1 MNNFGGF
8 MVAGLIRGA
17 WCYPWLLVLGS
28 ATTSWAQGPE
38 APAGMPLSGDI
49 PGNLYY
55 LEDETASGE
64 RPRWMEEAF
73 PLVDPKAVP
82 GESARSSPGPREV
95 HEPVNLVVTKPVDQD
110 RERMRGMVEQMRQEQ
125 AQRPFVPEGRCE
137 PGDEPVYRKRLAV
150 AGFSVQHP
158 EQASMG
164 GLFDAGER
172 LSAWLYQEV
181 RSIGWFDVLAAPLHQ
196 TYASLESAPSRFQR
210 DNRLTRYSA
219 VSREMG
225 VQFVV
230 SGVIR
235 DIALNHPAAWDT
247 PYQRRLKT
255 ALFAEDTNRRLVAD
269 MVVHDGFTGQVLLER
284 RYEARGQWQLGRTE
298 QVTFGGDRFRQT
310 EYGVAVG
317 ELVAS
322 MAEDLTLAIA
332 CQPMLIPIREVQG
345 RDLVLDV
352 GSQSG
357 LAPGQTLTLLR
368 AQRSMS
374 APSDRPRLW
383 DTGVEATLESVALDR
398 SVATMVEQGGINNIQ
413 RGDYAVVR

>member
-1 MNNFGGF
+1 MNHLSV
-8 MVAGLIRGA
+8 MVSGLMKWAGCSLF
-17 WCYPWLLVLGS
+17 LFLGCIG
-28 ATTSWAQGPE
+28 TVWAQEPGT
-38 APAGMPLSGDI
+38 PAGVPFSGDA

-55 LEDETASGE
+55 LDDELTAGE

-73 PLVDPKAVP
+73 PLVDPKAIP
-82 GESARSSPGPREV
+82 GEARQSVSRE
-95 HEPVNLVVTKPVDQD
+95 EPQPANLVVTKPVDED
-110 RERMRGMVEQMRQEQ
+110 REQMQGMLEQMREEQ
-125 AQRPFVPEGRCE
+125 AQRPYVPQGQCE
-137 PGDEPVYRKRLAV
+137 PGHRKRVAV
-150 AGFSVQHP
+150 TGFSLQHP

-172 LSAWLYQEV
+172 LSAWLYEEV
-181 RSIGWFDVLAAPLHQ
+181 READRLDVLAAPLHR
-196 TYASLESAPSRFQR
+196 TYASLDSAPTHFQN

-247 PYQRRLKT
+247 SYQRRLKT

-269 MVVHDGFTGQVLLER
+269 MVVHDGFTGQVLLEK
-284 RYEARGQWQLGRTE
+284 RYEARGQWQLGRTDR
-298 QVTFGGDRFRQT
+298 VTFGGDRFLQT
-310 EYGVAVG
+310 EYGAAVAD
-317 ELVAS
+317 LVTA
-322 MAEDLTLAIA
+322 MAEDLAGAVA

-345 RDLVLDV
+345 RDLVLDL

-368 AQRSMS
+368 AQRTL
-374 APSDRPRLW
+374 AEPSDRPRLW
-383 DTGVEATLESVALDR
+383 DTGVEATLESLALDR
-398 SVATMVEQGGINNIQ
+398 SVATMTEPGGINNIQ